1 MASSPTKNVLR
12 ARQSKSS
19 LSRASPSRPGNSSG
33 SSRGGGAAGP
43 GSPVGATTK
52 SRRAHQGTDSWEG
65 DEDSDDWEDHEDS
78 KKFRKEQDQI
88 LAFAPPPTPTKR
100 ARPAPTT
107 SKKSATAGL
116 GRRLRSLLLLLL
128 RPSARVG
135 TFGISMVWS
144 CFMYLL
150 PLICAIGLACYCLAS
165 VRSFGKSLL
174 LLLPSAPSF
183 TPLTTLYCST
193 IRLGCNRSSPTQAEI
208 DYQKLVTQTT
218 RTTAVKVEQAKDI
231 FGSLLNLGDGS
242 AGSAGA
248 LHPVE
253 MWELATAVKY
263 SGLAERDFLG
273 AQLNDL
279 GNDVRSLKD
288 NLIEVNSLGI
298 NSLTWVIHHFDRLQ
312 IIINKAHAEKE
323 SNKQNRRRR
332 STVENDRLSAS
343 IDEVYEQINFHL
355 EAILDKLETTIPLST
370 RTSDRARQLFDELS
384 REDRRIDEM
393 RQESSPLMRFISESG
408 ALVVGTKSNFKA
420 RQLKKDYDLTR
431 VSASSVSVLH
441 RGLEETRTSL
451 LEYKHGVGSYKASV
465 IGYQLGGAGLDVDEE
480 VEHLGKVMDDFKRT
494 LQEVKNRGK
503 PGGSGAKTLPM

>member
-12 ARQSKSS
+12 ARHSKSS

-52 SRRAHQGTDSWEG
+52 SRRAAHQRTDSSEG
-65 DEDSDDWEDHEDS
+65 DGDSDDWEDHEDS
-78 KKFRKEQDQI
+78 KKRRKEQDQI
-88 LAFAPPPTPTKR
+88 VASAPTPTPTNR
-100 ARPAPTT
+100 ARPAPTP
-107 SKKSATAGL
+107 SKKSQTAGL

-128 RPSARVG
+128 GPSARVG

-150 PLICAIGLACYCLAS
+150 PLICAIGLACYCLSS

-174 LLLPSAPSF
+174 LLLPSAPSLA
-183 TPLTTLYCST
+183 PLTALYCST
-193 IRLGCNRSSPTQAEI
+193 IRLGCNRSAPTQAEI
-208 DYQKLVTQTT
+208 DYQNIVSQTT

-279 GNDVRSLKD
+279 EFFAVLTTGNVVRSLKD
-288 NLIEVNSLGI
+288 NLIEINSLGI
-298 NSLTWVIHHFDRLQ
+298 NSLTW
-312 IIINKAHAEKE
+312 E
-323 SNKQNRRRR
+323 SNKQKRRRR
-332 STVENDRLSAS
+332 STAENDRLSAS
-343 IDEVYEQINFHL
+343 INEVYEQIDFHL
-355 EAILDKLETTIPLST
+355 QAILDKLEMTIPLST
-370 RTSDRARQLFDELS
+370 RTSDQARQLFDELS

-480 VEHLGKVMDDFKRT
+480 VEHLEKVMDDFKRT
-494 LQEVKNRGK
+494 LQEVKNRSK